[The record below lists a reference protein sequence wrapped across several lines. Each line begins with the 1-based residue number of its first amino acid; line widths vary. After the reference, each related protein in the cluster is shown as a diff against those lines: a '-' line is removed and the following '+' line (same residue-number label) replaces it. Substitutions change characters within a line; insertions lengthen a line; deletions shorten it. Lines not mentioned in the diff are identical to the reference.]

1 MELFFMIEPRKRP
14 AETPIEWL
22 RFAEE
27 NLLVAE
33 QALSFEEPTWHTI
46 CFLCQSAA
54 EKFLKAYLIAQGW
67 KLERTHDIVVLLGLC
82 ADISAQTDSAFADL
96 TSDGA
101 ILNEYAVGGRY
112 PGDLAF
118 EDIDLLDA
126 QEAVAVVRRI
136 KDLVTDRLSS
146 STASES

>member
-1 MELFFMIEPRKRP
+1 MIEPRKKP
-14 AETPIEWL
+14 AETPAEWL

-82 ADISAQTDSAFADL
+82 ADYDSAFADL

-101 ILNEYAVGGRY
+101 ILNEYTVAGRY

-118 EDIDLLDA
+118 EDIDLMDA
-126 QEAVAVVRRI
+126 QEAVAVVRQI
-136 KDLVTDRLSS
+136 KDLVTDRLVSS
-146 STASES
+146 RPANG

>member
-1 MELFFMIEPRKRP
+1 MIEPSKRM

-27 NLLVAE
+27 NRLVAE
-33 QALSFEEPTWHTI
+33 QALSFEEPAWHTI

-54 EKFLKAYLIAQGW
+54 EKYLKAYLIAQGW

-82 ADISAQTDSAFADL
+82 ADYDVAFAKL
-96 TSDGA
+96 TSDGV
-101 ILNEYAVGGRY
+101 ILNEYTVAGRY

-118 EDIDLLDA
+118 EAIELLDA
-126 QEAVAVVRRI
+126 QEAVAIVRQIR
-136 KDLVTDRLSS
+136 DLVVGWFASARFSDR
-146 STASES
+146 

>member
-1 MELFFMIEPRKRP
+1 MIELSKRH
-14 AETPIEWL
+14 AETSLEWL
-22 RFAEE
+22 RFATE

-33 QALSFEEPTWHTI
+33 RALSYEEPACHTI

-54 EKFLKAYLIAQGW
+54 EKYLKAYLIAQGW

-82 ADISAQTDSAFADL
+82 ADYDVAFAEL

-101 ILNEYAVGGRY
+101 ILNEYTVAGRY

-118 EDIDLLDA
+118 EEIELLDA
-126 QEAVAVVRRI
+126 EEAVAIVRQIR
-136 KDLVTDRLSS
+136 DLVIDRFASS
-146 STASES
+146 GSSDK

>member
-1 MELFFMIEPRKRP
+1 MIEPHKRP
-14 AETPIEWL
+14 AETPVEWL

-27 NLLVAE
+27 NLQVAE
-33 QALSFEEPTWHTI
+33 QALSFEEPAWHTI

-82 ADISAQTDSAFADL
+82 ADYDSAFADL
-96 TSDGA
+96 TGDGA
-101 ILNEYAVGGRY
+101 ILNEYTVTGRY

-118 EDIDLLDA
+118 EDIELMDV
-126 QEAVAVVRRI
+126 QEAVTVVRQIR
-136 KDLVTDRLSS
+136 DLVTDRLVPSS
-146 STASES
+146 PSDN